1 MDARRP
7 LEPSDPGALSIRPRT
22 RRPGPCAPD
31 TRPALLPAAPRLPGI
46 GLGSHVLETQL
57 EQRKEELGGRPGVLL
72 LRISLL
78 VPVRMSENLSYAV
91 PCPPEEGQSYTLGT

>member
-7 LEPSDPGALSIRPRT
+7 LEPPDPGALSIRPRT
-22 RRPGPCAPD
+22 RRPSPCAPD
-31 TRPALLPAAPRLPGI
+31 TRPALLPAAPGLPGI

-72 LRISLL
+72 LRLSLL
-78 VPVRMSENLSYAV
+78 VHGSECLRICLMRYPVPQRTDSRIL
-91 PCPPEEGQSYTLGT
+91 